1 MKRQIATLAAI
12 AALATGCGGVTV
24 NTDYDADADF
34 SSYKTYSWHESD
46 LPVIV
51 DDPLAH
57 ERLIR
62 AIESQLSANGLQK
75 VSSDADVIVTYHTDE
90 EERMSV
96 NTTYMGGGWG
106 MGAGWGRAGM
116 RGGMG
121 GGMGGMGASTTTVN
135 KFNVGTLVLDMWDAK
150 EHRLVWRGI
159 ASDTLSKDA
168 KKNAKKIDQAAQK
181 LFEKYPPTSGG

>member
-1 MKRQIATLAAI
+1 MKRQIATIATIAAI
-12 AALATGCGGVTV
+12 AAIATGCGGVTV

-46 LPVIV
+46 SNVKV

-75 VSSDADVIVTYHTDE
+75 VSSDPDVIVTYHTDE
-90 EERMSV
+90 EEQVSV

-121 GGMGGMGASTTTVN
+121 GMGTSTTTVN
-135 KFNVGTLVLDMWDAK
+135 KYNVGTLVVDLWDAK

-159 ASDTLSKDA
+159 ASKTLSKDPQ
-168 KKNAKKIDQAAQK
+168 KNAKKIDQAAQK